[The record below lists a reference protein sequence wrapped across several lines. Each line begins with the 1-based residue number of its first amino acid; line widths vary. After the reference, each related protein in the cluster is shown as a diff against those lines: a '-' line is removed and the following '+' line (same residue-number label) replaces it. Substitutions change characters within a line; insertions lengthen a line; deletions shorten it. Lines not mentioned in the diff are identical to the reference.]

1 MDPKEYFSEASERE
15 HEDCITCSEESE
27 SDHENCSTCSEEEKM
42 SEDETP
48 TTSDEEFIV
57 SDAEMEE
64 EDEFE
69 ELIEENEKLRKEIQ
83 LLKLL
88 IQKKCKT
95 VGQQNLSQGVPPFT
109 SPPLSP

>member
-1 MDPKEYFSEASERE
+1 MDPKEYFSEASDRE

-83 LLKLL
+83 VLKLL

>member
-1 MDPKEYFSEASERE
+1 
-15 HEDCITCSEESE
+15 
-27 SDHENCSTCSEEEKM
+27 M

-69 ELIEENEKLRKEIQ
+69 ELIEEKEKLRKENK

>member
-48 TTSDEEFIV
+48 TTSD
-57 SDAEMEE
+57 AEMEE

-83 LLKLL
+83 LLKKLL
-88 IQKKCKT
+88 KK
-95 VGQQNLSQGVPPFT
+95 QGN
-109 SPPLSP
+109 

>member
-1 MDPKEYFSEASERE
+1 MEPKEFLEESE
-15 HEDCITCSEESE
+15 HEDCTTCSEESE
-27 SDHENCSTCSEEEKM
+27 SDHENCATCSEEESM

-57 SDAEMEE
+57 SDVEMEE

-83 LLKLL
+83 LLKKLL
-88 IQKKCKT
+88 KK
-95 VGQQNLSQGVPPFT
+95 
-109 SPPLSP
+109 

>member
-1 MDPKEYFSEASERE
+1 MDL
-15 HEDCITCSEESE
+15 ESE
-27 SDHENCSTCSEEEKM
+27 VDHENCSTCSEGEAR
-42 SEDETP
+42 SEDESP

-109 SPPLSP
+109 SPPLPP